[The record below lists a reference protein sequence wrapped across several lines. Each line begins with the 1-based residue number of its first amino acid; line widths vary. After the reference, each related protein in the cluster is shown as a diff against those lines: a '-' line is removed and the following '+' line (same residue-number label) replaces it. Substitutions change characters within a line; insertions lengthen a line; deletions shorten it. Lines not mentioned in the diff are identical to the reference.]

1 MMEEARDGVVSLP
14 RESGS
19 AEERMLKEDSEALD
33 FRLTPLGYSL
43 RQNAAQSIYETAS
56 CLKTASRSGGSG
68 AWIVT

>member
-1 MMEEARDGVVSLP
+1 MEEAWDGEVSLP

-19 AEERMLKEDSEALD
+19 VEERMLREDSKALD
-33 FRLTPLGYSL
+33 FRLTPMGHPL

-68 AWIVT
+68 AWVVT